1 MGQLRWPHGP
11 LADGR
16 GVPHHGVNVS
26 MTEKTQDNVPK
37 GVRPDL
43 PKRPAIQEDAWE
55 EIQRE
60 QEKMKEREYVRFAVY
75 KVDPAWRR
83 LPDEE
88 KERHKDEFEA
98 IIARRGKGM
107 MIYSYSL
114 VGTRGDADF
123 LLWEASRELV
133 QLHDL
138 AAELNHTALGGYLG
152 LSYSYF
158 AMTKRSIYL
167 NRYEKEYVATYGD
180 EDQIDQA
187 RVAINPQGSEY
198 LFVYPMAKTRAW
210 YKLPHED
217 RQRMM
222 DEHIR
227 VGHQWPDVKLNTTYS
242 YGLDDQEF
250 VVAFE
255 SDHPG
260 RFLDLLMA
268 LRLSEGSSYTLFDT
282 PAFTGLARSMRDTLD
297 AIG

>member
-1 MGQLRWPHGP
+1 MSE
-11 LADGR
+11 
-16 GVPHHGVNVS
+16 V
-26 MTEKTQDNVPK
+26 TEKNVPK
-37 GVRPDL
+37 GVREGL
-43 PKRPAIQEDAWE
+43 PKRPAMEEDAWE
-55 EIQRE
+55 QIRRE
-60 QEKMKEREYVRFAVY
+60 QEKMKQREYVRFSVF

-83 LPDEE
+83 LDSDTREA
-88 KERHKDEFEA
+88 HKDEFESLV
-98 IIARRGKGM
+98 ARHGKGM
-107 MIYSYSL
+107 MLYAYSL

-123 LLWEASRELV
+123 LLWQASRETDA
-133 QLHDL
+133 LHDL
-138 AAELNHTALGGYLG
+138 AAGINNTALGGYLHT
-152 LSYSYF
+152 SYSYF

-167 NRYEKEYVATYGD
+167 NRYEEEYIEQYGG
-180 EDQIDQA
+180 EDQLDTA
-187 RVAINPQGSEY
+187 RVAINPQGSKY

-210 YKLPHED
+210 YELPHED

-268 LRLSEGSSYTLFDT
+268 LRTTEASSYTLFDT
-282 PAFTGLARSMRDTLD
+282 PAFTGTAMSIRDTLD
-297 AIG
+297 AVG